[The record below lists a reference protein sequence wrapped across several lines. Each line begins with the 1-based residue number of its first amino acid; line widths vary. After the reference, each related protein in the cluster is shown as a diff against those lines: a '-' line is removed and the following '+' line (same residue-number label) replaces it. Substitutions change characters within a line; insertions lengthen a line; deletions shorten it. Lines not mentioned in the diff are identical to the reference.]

1 MTNRIIRTTLKTKT
15 VKIPVMA
22 GGEFLYQ
29 KGQTKSMKMKI
40 VGHEYY
46 LHTLQCDE
54 YDNGHVDECLINS
67 RKIKTVLL

>member
-1 MTNRIIRTTLKTKT
+1 
-15 VKIPVMA
+15 MA
-22 GGEFLYQ
+22 GGEFLYK

-46 LHTLQCDE
+46 LHTLQCDK
-54 YDNGHVDECLINS
+54 YDNGHVDEYLINS